1 MLTITGTHRPIY
13 EAAIDELEKLPP
25 IPLDS
30 LVLKV
35 LELEHYSDLLTVL
48 PWYNRCQVAA
58 VMLMAVQASGKG
70 LVRLCSSSAS

>member
-1 MLTITGTHRPIY
+1 MSTITCNHRLLD
-13 EAAIDELEKLPP
+13 EAAMDELEKLLS

-48 PWYNRCQVAA
+48 PWDNGFQVAV
-58 VMLMAVQASGKG
+58 VMLMAVQASGRG
-70 LVRLCSSSAS
+70 S